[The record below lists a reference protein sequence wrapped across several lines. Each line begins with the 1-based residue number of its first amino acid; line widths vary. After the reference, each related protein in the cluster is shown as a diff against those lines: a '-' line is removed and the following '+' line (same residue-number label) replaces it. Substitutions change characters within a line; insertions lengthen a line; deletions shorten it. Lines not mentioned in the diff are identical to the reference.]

1 MAADRRER
9 AKSIRAARDW
19 LTGAEDALAGE
30 DDPAGDLKLMLAR
43 AELARIAADRRAR
56 LRRLALRLLPPF
68 VGAAVLVWAL
78 WNVPSE
84 ESASAPPVQNAER
97 VAPVPTPER
106 PEQVSAPAAVSAA
119 VPPPAEMRAEMAAE
133 TEAASQERVRQ
144 EPQSAAAAA
153 SAQRAEERVAPA
165 LPARVPDADMQRL
178 MQVGGKILRE

>member
-30 DDPAGDLKLMLAR
+30 DDLAGDLKLMLAR

-56 LRRLALRLLPPF
+56 LRRLALRLLPSL
-68 VGAAVLVWAL
+68 VVAAVLVWAL

-97 VAPVPTPER
+97 AAPVPASEWH
-106 PEQVSAPAAVSAA
+106 EQVSAPAAADVL
-119 VPPPAEMRAEMAAE
+119 PPAEMRAETSAE

-144 EPQSAAAAA
+144 EQQSAVAAA
-153 SAQRAEERVAPA
+153 SAQRSEESVA
-165 LPARVPDADMQRL
+165 PARVPDADMQRL
-178 MQVGGKILRE
+178 VQVGGKILRE

>member
-30 DDPAGDLKLMLAR
+30 DDLAGDLKLMLAR

-56 LRRLALRLLPPF
+56 LRRLALRLLPPL

-97 VAPVPTPER
+97 AAPVPTPER
-106 PEQVSAPAAVSAA
+106 PEQVSAPVSAA

-153 SAQRAEERVAPA
+153 SAQRAEESAAPA

>member
-30 DDPAGDLKLMLAR
+30 DDLAGDLKLMLAR

-56 LRRLALRLLPPF
+56 LRRLALRLLPPL
-68 VGAAVLVWAL
+68 VAAAVLVWAL
-78 WNVPSE
+78 WSVPPE
-84 ESASAPPVQNAER
+84 ESASAPPVQNAGR
-97 VAPVPTPER
+97 AAPVPASER
-106 PEQVSAPAAVSAA
+106 SEQVSAPVSAD

-153 SAQRAEERVAPA
+153 SAQRAEESAAPA